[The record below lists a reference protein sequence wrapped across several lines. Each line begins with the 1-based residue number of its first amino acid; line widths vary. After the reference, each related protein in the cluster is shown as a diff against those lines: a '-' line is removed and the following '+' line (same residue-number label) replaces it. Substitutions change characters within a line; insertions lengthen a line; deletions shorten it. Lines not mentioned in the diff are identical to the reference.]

1 MSLIFDT
8 FGLKRTGF
16 LCRTCL
22 PDGPVDF
29 LGNNRPA
36 PGHGTAPPDYRAALG
51 RWRTK
56 ASMCSTL
63 SSWERMASFW
73 PGVQASKNGPP
84 PGFCGGRTEKPVW
97 LWQLKITSP
106 VACPEIRGPSP
117 PKEGTA
123 PLQGEKSGPLY
134 KKGFI
139 CSTLACS
146 VDSSFSAKDR
156 TCRSFPS

>member
-8 FGLKRTGF
+8 LGLKRTGF

-22 PDGPVDF
+22 PDGLVDF

-36 PGHGTAPPDYRAALG
+36 QGMEQRRPDYRAALG

-73 PGVQASKNGPP
+73 PGVQASKKRAAS
-84 PGFCGGRTEKPVW
+84 GFCGGRTEKSVW
-97 LWQLKITSP
+97 HLAHQDHLSSSMPGNQGTIPAKRRNR
-106 VACPEIRGPSP
+106 AAAGG
-117 PKEGTA
+117 KERPA
-123 PLQGEKSGPLY
+123 Y